1 MTAQPGRAVIGRA
14 GRRMSSWSGTE
25 VTALVAILALAL
37 ALRLWSLGD
46 IPPGLHV
53 DEAHN
58 GVDALAILRGARP
71 LYLAGNNGR
80 EAMLS
85 YLQAVT
91 VGLWGPTPYA
101 LRLASALAGTAAV
114 GVAYGLARGLPTARP
129 RLAAA
134 ATAVLMAVSVWPLH
148 FSRIGIRGILMPL
161 LGGAFA
167 WALWRAASTG
177 SVSESAGG
185 RPHPWPR
192 FALAGAILGAA
203 LYAHPAA
210 RLMPLVP
217 VLFLGGQALAAW
229 RRGDVVGARARLV
242 GLATLAAA
250 AAVVAAPL
258 VGYALTHRELFFGH
272 SVSVSVLEADNR
284 TGGLG
289 RRLTLSALR
298 TFRAFVWDGSDSWY
312 HNVKGRPVFDG
323 VTAAMAVVGV
333 GVLASG
339 VRASR
344 DSTRPDGGSLAG
356 FVAVW
361 LIVLALPAV
370 LTGGA
375 PNFSRSV
382 GLMPI
387 AFVVPALGYCAAAG
401 MLAATLTKASRRRS
415 DAPIDIV
422 RGGGVGRS
430 PALLL
435 AVLLI
440 PAAASTLID
449 YFGRYAHASEAAE
462 AFGAAT
468 RAKADALRA
477 LAGAGTGR
485 VFPSR
490 VVLERS
496 VYRFL
501 LDGVDLTPIDATG
514 GLVVPADGHAWL
526 VFDADVEG
534 EALQAVLERWPRLR
548 PAESRAASGWRT
560 LRIDAVP
567 EENGNVVAGDT
578 AFDGLTL
585 LAVAGGLSCDAL
597 PPEDDLLCSNDAASI
612 DLALRW
618 RVDAVP
624 GRDWTAFAHLVAAD
638 ARTVA
643 QHDGV
648 PLSGSL
654 PTSRWRA
661 GDTVIDR
668 FVLRFPDDVAPGRYR
683 LHIGWYDAGT
693 GERLGLPGD
702 ADGAADVA
710 AVHVR

>member
-1 MTAQPGRAVIGRA
+1 
-14 GRRMSSWSGTE
+14 MSSWSGAE
-25 VTALVAILALAL
+25 VIALTAIVAVAL
-37 ALRLWSLGD
+37 ALRLWRLGAV
-46 IPPGLHV
+46 PPGLHV

-80 EAMLS
+80 EALLS
-85 YLQAVT
+85 YMQAVT
-91 VGLWGPTPYA
+91 VGLWGPTPWA

-114 GVAYGLARGLPTARP
+114 GVAYGLARALPTARP
-129 RLAAA
+129 RLVAA

-167 WALWRAASTG
+167 WALWRAASTA
-177 SVSESAGG
+177 SANEPTG
-185 RPHPWPR
+185 RRPQPWPR

-217 VLFLGGQALAAW
+217 VLVLGGQALTAW
-229 RRGDVVGARARLV
+229 RRGDVARARSRLA
-242 GLATLAAA
+242 GLATLAAT
-250 AAVVAAPL
+250 AAVVSAPL
-258 VGYALTHRELFFGH
+258 VAYALTHRELFFGH

-284 TGGLG
+284 SGGLA
-289 RRLTLSALR
+289 RRVTLSALR
-298 TFRAFVWDGSDSWY
+298 TFRAFFWDGSDSWY

-323 VTAAMAVVGV
+323 VTAVMAVVGA

-339 VRASR
+339 ARGSRA
-344 DSTRPDGGSLAG
+344 STRPDGGALAG

-387 AFVVPALGYCAAAG
+387 AFVVPALGYCAAAR
-401 MLAATLTKASRRRS
+401 MLAATLTKASRRRA
-415 DAPIDIV
+415 DAPIDIAIAR
-422 RGGGVGRS
+422 RGDVGRS

-440 PAAASTLID
+440 PAGASTLVD
-449 YFGRYAHASEAAE
+449 YFGRYAYAPEAAE
-462 AFGAAT
+462 AFGAST

-490 VVLERS
+490 VILERS

-501 LDGVDLTPIDATG
+501 LDGVDVTPIDATG
-514 GLVVPADGHAWL
+514 GLVVPAVGHAWL

-534 EALQAVLERWPRLR
+534 DALQAVLERWPRLR
-548 PAESRAASGWRT
+548 LAESRAAAGWRT

-567 EENGNVVAGDT
+567 EETGNVVAADT

-585 LAVAGGLSCDAL
+585 LAVAGGPSCDAL
-597 PPEDDLLCSNDAASI
+597 PPVDDLLCSDDAASI

-618 RVDAVP
+618 RAAAAP

-638 ARTVA
+638 GRTIA

-648 PLSGSL
+648 PLAGSL
-654 PTSRWRA
+654 PTSRWQA

-668 FVLRFPDDVAPGRYR
+668 YVLRLPDDVPPGRFR
-683 LHIGWYDAGT
+683 LHVGWYDAGT

-702 ADGAADVA
+702 TDGAADVA
-710 AVHVR
+710 AVEVR